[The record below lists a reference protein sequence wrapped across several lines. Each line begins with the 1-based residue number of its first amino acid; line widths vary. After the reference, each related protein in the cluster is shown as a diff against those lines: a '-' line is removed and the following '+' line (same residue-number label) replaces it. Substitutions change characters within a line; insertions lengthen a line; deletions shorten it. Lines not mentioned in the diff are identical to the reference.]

1 MVDFNKL
8 QKPVL
13 ISGIPA
19 GLISVIPFIHCLC
32 CVWLILFGFLSAY
45 LFKKDTGTLEI
56 EDGVISGALTGL
68 VAFVIM
74 MILSIIF
81 IFFKVG
87 ISPLMGEDMAMQGIM
102 SGFSLLF
109 ILFTGLIQI
118 IVFPIFGAI
127 GGIIGA
133 VLLKDKEL
141 SEQNPR

>member
-19 GLISVIPFIHCLC
+19 GLLSGIPIVKCLC
-32 CVWLILFGFLSAY
+32 CAWLIMFGFLSAY
-45 LFKKDTGTLEI
+45 LYKNDTGTLEI
-56 EDGVISGALTGL
+56 EDGAISGVLTGL

-81 IFFKVG
+81 SFIGVG
-87 ISPLMGEDMAMQGIM
+87 ISSLMGEDMAMQGFI
-102 SGFSLLF
+102 SGFSL
-109 ILFTGLIQI
+109 LFTGLIQI
-118 IVFPIFGAI
+118 FVFPVFGAI

-141 SEQNPR
+141 SE

>member
-19 GLISVIPFIHCLC
+19 GLLSGIPIVSCLC
-32 CVWLILFGFLSAY
+32 CAWLIMFGFLSAY

-56 EDGVISGALTGL
+56 EDGAISGALTGL
-68 VAFVIM
+68 VAFVIT
-74 MILSIIF
+74 MIISIIF
-81 IFFKVG
+81 SFIGVG
-87 ISPLMGEDMAMQGIM
+87 ISSLMGEDMAMQGFM

-109 ILFTGLIQI
+109 TGLIQI
-118 IVFPIFGAI
+118 FVFPVFGAI

-141 SEQNPR
+141 SE